1 MPNPS
6 EPERGGTPKRP
17 GFDPRESRTEPSHE
31 WGAEPGFE
39 TGDDAT
45 EGVPM
50 VPSDPETET
59 EVINRPDPQSGPEEI
74 PDGPQRERRFTA
86 PGFDAKETAVIATTP
101 EPATEVFGAPPGQD
115 GTAQFGAPPKAA
127 VPQSIPPRLGGK
139 LRTSRQVNWGW
150 VLALVVIVLALAAI
164 AILGTVLLTR
174 GKHSNASRE
183 DQVRQ
188 TIQNFDIAIQRG
200 DLTTLRTI
208 TCGTTRDG
216 YADYDEHA
224 WDETYRR
231 VSAAKQ
237 YPVIASIDQV
247 VVNGQHAEANV
258 TTFMAYDPQL
268 RSTRSMDLQ
277 YRDDQWKVCQSA
289 SG

>member
-6 EPERGGTPKRP
+6 EPGRGGTPQRP
-17 GFDPRESRTEPSHE
+17 GFDPRESRTEPSDE
-31 WGAEPGFE
+31 WGAESGFQS
-39 TGDDAT
+39 GDDAT
-45 EGVPM
+45 ESVPM
-50 VPSDPETET
+50 VPSDSETET
-59 EVINRPDPQSGPEEI
+59 VVINRPDPRSGPQEI
-74 PDGPQRERRFTA
+74 PDEPQRERRFTA
-86 PGFDAKETAVIATTP
+86 PGFDAKETAIISTTP
-101 EPATEVFGAPPGQD
+101 EPATEVFSTPPD
-115 GTAQFGAPPKAA
+115 GTAQFGVPPKPA

-139 LRTSRQVNWGW
+139 LRTNRQFNWGW
-150 VLALVVIVLALAAI
+150 VLAIVVIVLALAAI

-174 GKHSNASRE
+174 GKHTNVSQE
-183 DQVRQ
+183 DQVRH
-188 TIQNFDIAIQRG
+188 TIQNFDVAIQRG

-268 RSTRSMDLQ
+268 RSTRSLDLQ
-277 YRDDQWKVCQSA
+277 YRDDRWKVCQSA